1 MGRGGKHVAMCLQVD
16 NLFRDREVSDGVLLC
31 GTDRPVCGSLW
42 TAHVMR
48 SDVEEFS
55 FVVSPV
61 AEVVAFL
68 APMNVEVTSYV
79 TQH

>member
-1 MGRGGKHVAMCLQVD
+1 
-16 NLFRDREVSDGVLLC
+16 
-31 GTDRPVCGSLW
+31 
-42 TAHVMR
+42 MR

-55 FVVSPV
+55 SVVSPV

-68 APMNVEVTSYV
+68 APMNVEVTSCA